1 MRYKKYFRKSSIKK
15 VAEGNL
21 FLQEINRINP
31 KTFLEIGIFQG
42 VLAKNVCDLMF
53 KNHGENF
60 KYYGIDIFETD
71 EIYKDEIAP
80 SLKINNPLKKFY
92 FKYIKKYNPYSIE
105 AVQDLLNVYKNNI
118 KLIKGNSNTALKDIN
133 LKNVDLIFIDGGHDY
148 STVKNDLNLSKKII
162 SQNGTILCDDY
173 NLTYAA
179 GVKKA
184 IDEFINENNCQY
196 QIFLERFVK
205 INL

>member
-1 MRYKKYFRKSSIKK
+1 M
-15 VAEGNL
+15 
-21 FLQEINRINP
+21 FLKEINRINP

-71 EIYKDEIAP
+71 QIYEDEIAP
-80 SLKINNPLKKFY
+80 SLKINNPLKRFY

-105 AVQDLLNVYKNNI
+105 AVQDLLKVYKNNI
-118 KLIKGNSNTALKDIN
+118 QLIKGNSNTALKDIN
-133 LKNVDLIFIDGGHDY
+133 LKNVDLIFIDGGHEY

-162 SQNGTILCDDY
+162 SENGTILCDDY

>member
-1 MRYKKYFRKSSIKK
+1 MIYKKYFRKSSIKN
-15 VAEGNL
+15 VVEGKL
-21 FLQEINRINP
+21 FLEEINRINP

-53 KNHGENF
+53 KNHGSNF
-60 KYYGIDIFETD
+60 KYYGVDIFETD
-71 EIYKDEIAP
+71 EIYKDEVTP
-80 SLKINNPLKKFY
+80 SLKINNPLKRLY
-92 FKYIKKYNPYSIE
+92 FKYIKKYNPYSLE
-105 AVQDLLNVYKNNI
+105 AVEDLLQDYKNNI

-133 LKNVDLIFIDGGHDY
+133 IKNIDLIFIDGGHDY
-148 STVKNDLNLSKKII
+148 KTVKNDLNLCKKIV

-173 NLTYAA
+173 NLTYAD

-184 IDEFINENNCQY
+184 IDEFLKENNCKY
-196 QIFLERFVK
+196 KFLLDRFVK

>member
-15 VAEGNL
+15 IAEGNS
-21 FLQEINRINP
+21 FLKEINKINP

-42 VLAKNVCDLMF
+42 VTAKNVCDLMF

-71 EIYKDEIAP
+71 EIYKDEIVP
-80 SLKINNPLKKFY
+80 SLKINNPLKRFY

-105 AVQDLLNVYKNNI
+105 AVNDLLKVYKNNI

-133 LKNVDLIFIDGGHDY
+133 LKNIDLIFIDGGHDY
-148 STVKNDLNLSKKII
+148 STIKNDLNLSKRII

-184 IDEFINENNCQY
+184 IDEFIKENKCQY